1 MMEALWLGVGVVLG
15 ALLWALS
22 CGVAARLSAKR
33 AHAVDRRL
41 LSTLMH
47 DLRTPLTSLQLTMGE
62 LAHHEGY
69 DDDERVTLA
78 RAIEEVVALRSLL
91 ENLRLVEATATTPEP
106 VERTEVLLH
115 EQVERL
121 TYRYA
126 LMAKAR
132 KVALEIS
139 AQPLAVQVDPRL
151 AELLLG
157 NLVELALR
165 SDASAVTIA
174 LTVEQEHFTL
184 ACRVTG
190 GALPEPQSV
199 EDFLTR
205 RDSVDRKQTG
215 RALAVV
221 AVGVVCRAFGW
232 RFSRP
237 TATELRV
244 EGRFD

>member
-1 MMEALWLGVGVVLG
+1 MNALWLGVGVVLG
-15 ALLWALS
+15 GLLWAVW
-22 CGVAARLSAKR
+22 CGLAARLTSKR

-91 ENLRLVEATATTPEP
+91 ENLRLVEAAATTPEP

-121 TYRYA
+121 AYRYE

-132 KVALEIS
+132 KATLEIT

-151 AELLLG
+151 VELMLG

-165 SDASAVTIA
+165 SGATAVHVS
-174 LTVEQEHFTL
+174 LVVEQERCKL
-184 ACRVTG
+184 SCRVTG
-190 GALPEPQSV
+190 GVLPEPMSV
-199 EDFLTR
+199 QDFMAR
-205 RDSVDRKQTG
+205 RDSDRSQAG
-215 RALAVV
+215 RSLAVV
-221 AVGVVCRAFGW
+221 AVGVVCRASGW
-232 RFSRP
+232 SFTRP
-237 TATELRV
+237 SPTEFVV
-244 EGRFD
+244 EGRLD

>member
-1 MMEALWLGVGVVLG
+1 MMEVVWLAVGVVLG
-15 ALLWALS
+15 ALLWAVVR
-22 CGVAARLSAKR
+22 GGATKR

-91 ENLRLVEATATTPEP
+91 ENLRLVEAAATTPEP

-121 TYRYA
+121 AYRYA

-132 KVALEIS
+132 KVAFEVS
-139 AQPLAVQVDPRL
+139 AQPLAVQSDPRL
-151 AELLLG
+151 VELLLG

-165 SDASAVTIA
+165 SEATAVTLA
-174 LTVEQEHFTL
+174 LTVAQERFTL
-184 ACRVTG
+184 ACRTTG
-190 GALPEPQSV
+190 GTVPEPQSV
-199 EDFLTR
+199 EDYVAR
-205 RDSVDRKQTG
+205 RDSADRKQTG

-221 AVGVVCRAFGW
+221 SVGVVCRAFGW
-232 RFSRP
+232 SFTRP
-237 TATELRV
+237 SSTELRV
-244 EGRFD
+244 EGPLD

>member
-1 MMEALWLGVGVVLG
+1 MNALWVGLGVVLG
-15 ALLWALS
+15 GGLWALAGALATRRS
-22 CGVAARLSAKR
+22 SRRS
-33 AHAVDRRL
+33 HAVDRRL

-62 LAHHEGY
+62 LAHHQGY

-91 ENLRLVEATATTPEP
+91 ENLRLVEAAATTPEP

-121 TYRYA
+121 AYRYE

-132 KVALEIS
+132 KVTLEIA
-139 AQPLAVQVDPRL
+139 AQPLAVQADPRL
-151 AELLLG
+151 VELMLG

-165 SDASAVTIA
+165 SDATAVSVGLVVA
-174 LTVEQEHFTL
+174 QERFTL
-184 ACRVTG
+184 SCRVTG

-199 EDFLTR
+199 QAFMAR
-205 RDSVDRKQTG
+205 RDSDRSQTG

-221 AVGVVCRAFGW
+221 AVGVVCRASGW
-232 RFSRP
+232 SFTRP
-237 TATELRV
+237 SVTELRV

>member
-1 MMEALWLGVGVVLG
+1 MDALWLGVGVVLG
-15 ALLWALS
+15 VLLWAGWS
-22 CGVAARLSAKR
+22 RVAARQSAKR
-33 AHAVDRRL
+33 AQAVDRRL
-41 LSTLMH
+41 LATLMH

-91 ENLRLVEATATTPEP
+91 ENLRLVEAAASTPEP

-121 TYRYA
+121 VYRYE

-151 AELLLG
+151 VELLLG

-165 SDASAVTIA
+165 SDATAVTVA
-174 LTVEQEHFTL
+174 LTVAHERFTL
-184 ACRVTG
+184 ACRVIG

-199 EDFLTR
+199 EDFMTR

-221 AVGVVCRAFGW
+221 AAGVVCRAFGW
-232 RFSRP
+232 TLSRP
-237 TATELRV
+237 SSSELRV
-244 EGRFD
+244 EGGFD